1 QLLLIVSTLM
11 ENCNGHPVYILISPG
26 RNLDMNEAVL
36 YHSEPIEAQPFVE
49 DPAKIYASNDIFGD
63 VHKLVIGVQNF
74 VQDPPSSLYS
84 AFNQLQ
90 TNTQKVDKRQ
100 KQKPL
105 GQKVTFDP
113 FGSLALTLGWS
124 AGFQVS
130 NSLSF

>member
-1 QLLLIVSTLM
+1 FLMILLPLLESIR
-11 ENCNGHPVYILISPG
+11 GHPMYILISPG
-26 RNLDMNEAVL
+26 RNLEMNEAAF
-36 YHSEPIEAQPFVE
+36 YQSEPIEVLPLME
-49 DPAKIYASNDIFGD
+49 DPAKFYSPNDIFGD

-74 VQDPPSSLYS
+74 VQHPPSSLYS
-84 AFNQLQ
+84 AFSQLQ
-90 TNTQKVDKRQ
+90 TTTKKDDKKQ

-105 GQKVTFDP
+105 GQKVAFDP